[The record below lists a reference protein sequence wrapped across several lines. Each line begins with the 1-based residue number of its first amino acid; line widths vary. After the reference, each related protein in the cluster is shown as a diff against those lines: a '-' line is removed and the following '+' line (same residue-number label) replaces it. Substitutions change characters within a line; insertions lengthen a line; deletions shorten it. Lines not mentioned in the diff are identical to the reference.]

1 MVDNFIMHDII
12 QLYYFNFG
20 VTMCLAISKN
30 KVFEMTGIRN
40 KLDQSGLIVFSFQ
53 NQART

>member
-1 MVDNFIMHDII
+1 MHDII

-20 VTMCLAISKN
+20 VNMCLAISKN

-53 NQART
+53 NQAHS